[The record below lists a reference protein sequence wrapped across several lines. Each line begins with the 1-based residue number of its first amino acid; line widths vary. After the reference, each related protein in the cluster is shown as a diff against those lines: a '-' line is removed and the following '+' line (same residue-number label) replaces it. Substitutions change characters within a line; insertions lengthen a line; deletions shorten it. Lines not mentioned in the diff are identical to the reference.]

1 MTKKLK
7 DINPQKTER
16 LSNQLTVL
24 RADTKKVLSSAFKVI
39 TKRGNDIDE
48 QELLMRDSIYDLKV
62 YQIDNFA
69 TDKADVK
76 EEKENIFSHE
86 TIINE
91 CYEFI
96 NQDKKD
102 FRDTYIHK
110 SFSIVAKTVIMLI
123 NAKLYSDEHR
133 LGIHK
138 GSAFVSQT
146 KKDKKTYRLHDSDL
160 FVEYNY
166 LKPTLTS
173 YDKTLKQTV
182 SEINDDDTK
191 IPLNKEGVKK
201 IYNALYS
208 TKKDLGDLDTPN
220 AIDSIDGF
228 NKYVNQVSDQF
239 ALWSNEDNKN
249 LQADYNNNAAMKKTL
264 NNLTDMIKKFK
275 DNANLL
281 LTEDHPT
288 ESELKRMGES
298 SFNNDKKQV
307 NQK

>member
-1 MTKKLK
+1 M
-7 DINPQKTER
+7 
-16 LSNQLTVL
+16 
-24 RADTKKVLSSAFKVI
+24 
-39 TKRGNDIDE
+39 
-48 QELLMRDSIYDLKV
+48 
-62 YQIDNFA
+62 
-69 TDKADVK
+69 
-76 EEKENIFSHE
+76 
-86 TIINE
+86 
-91 CYEFI
+91 
-96 NQDKKD
+96 
-102 FRDTYIHK
+102 
-110 SFSIVAKTVIMLI
+110 
-123 NAKLYSDEHR
+123 
-133 LGIHK
+133 
-138 GSAFVSQT
+138 
-146 KKDKKTYRLHDSDL
+146 HDSDL

-281 LTEDHPT
+281 LTEDNPT

-298 SFNNDKKQV
+298 SFNNTS
-307 NQK
+307 